1 MSNKNL
7 IQIRQFCLYHEIEN
21 TFITELHNYGLIKI
35 INQEED
41 EYLEPEQLPAV
52 EKMIRLHYDL
62 KINLEGID
70 AIAHLLNKIE
80 ALQQN
85 LIASQNKL
93 RLYEEKQSS
102 SKYHKKE

>member
-7 IQIRQFCLYHEIEN
+7 IQIREFCLYHEIEN

-35 INQEED
+35 IIQEED

-70 AIAHLLNKIE
+70 AIAHLLNRIE
-80 ALQQN
+80 VLQQN
-85 LIASQNKL
+85 LTASQNKL

-102 SKYHKKE
+102 

>member
-1 MSNKNL
+1 MNSKNL
-7 IQIRQFCLYHEIEN
+7 IQIKQFCLYHEIEN
-21 TFITELHNYGLIKI
+21 TFITELNNYGLVEI
-35 INQEED
+35 IIQEED
-41 EYLEPEQLPAV
+41 EYLHTQQLPTI

-85 LIASQNKL
+85 LTATQNKL
-93 RLYEEKQSS
+93 RLFEQHQIE
-102 SKYHKKE
+102 

>member
-7 IQIRQFCLYHEIEN
+7 IQISQFCLYHEIEN
-21 TFITELHNYGLIKI
+21 TFITELHNYGLVKI
-35 INQEED
+35 IFQEED

-70 AIAHLLNKIE
+70 AISHLLNKIE
-80 ALQQN
+80 ILQQN
-85 LIASQNKL
+85 LTVSQNKL
-93 RLYEEKQSS
+93 RLYEEK
-102 SKYHKKE
+102 KE

>member
-35 INQEED
+35 IIQEED

-70 AIAHLLNKIE
+70 AIAHLLNRIE
-80 ALQQN
+80 VLQQN
-85 LIASQNKL
+85 LTASQNKL
-93 RLYEEKQSS
+93 RLYEEKT
-102 SKYHKKE
+102 K